1 VSFESKLSKF
11 GKLLDTARGRCS
23 SFVDFTEKS
32 RKQKGAAVHHV
43 GASPY
48 SVLLFDS
55 FIAFLSVF
63 LSIHLRIGMDFLD
76 YSPSYMLK
84 NMLVF
89 GLVSASVFLWLQTY
103 QSFWRYTSAEDVI
116 PVVLSVV
123 VSNIIFFPLM
133 MLMNQEDFL
142 PYSVLAINTFVLSL
156 TLLIPRF
163 TARVLYSHKVEKM
176 KKIEA
181 MTKIEEKPST
191 IPQILLI
198 GCSASVDMFL
208 GEISANEDLQ
218 FNFEPVG
225 ILSMD
230 QDEVGRAVKGVPII
244 GHVRQLGGVIREL
257 AQENVFPRQIFIT
270 ERSISDNMKRF
281 LMSCVR
287 NHGLLLMHVM
297 HGYTFSN
304 VTE

>member
-1 VSFESKLSKF
+1 VGAVITER
-11 GKLLDTARGRCS
+11 GKRSNGTS
-23 SFVDFTEKS
+23 
-32 RKQKGAAVHHV
+32 HHV
-43 GASPY
+43 GTSPY
-48 SVLLFDS
+48 FVLLFDS
-55 FIAFLSVF
+55 FIAFISVF

-76 YSPSYMLK
+76 YSPLYVIK
-84 NMLVF
+84 NMFVF
-89 GLVSASVFLWLQTY
+89 GLVSASVFLWFQTH
-103 QSFWRYTSAEDVI
+103 QSFWRYTSVEDIV

-142 PYSVLAINTFVLSL
+142 PYSVLTINVFVLSL

-163 TARVLYSHKVEKM
+163 TARVLYSNRVAKM

-181 MTKIEEKPST
+181 INHVEEKSSA
-191 IPQILLI
+191 IPQVLLV
-198 GCSASVDMFL
+198 GSSASVDMFL
-208 GEISANEDLQ
+208 GEIAANEDLQ

-225 ILSMD
+225 ILSI
-230 QDEVGRAVKGVPII
+230 DEDDIGRTVKGVPII
-244 GHVRQLGGVIREL
+244 GHVRQIGSVIREL
-257 AQENVFPRQIFIT
+257 VKDNICPKQVFIT

-281 LMSCVR
+281 LVSCMR
-287 NHGLLLMHVM
+287 DHGLLLMHVM

>member
-11 GKLLDTARGRCS
+11 GKLLDAAQGKCRSLT
-23 SFVDFTEKS
+23 DFTEKN
-32 RKQKGAAVHHV
+32 RKQKGTVHHV

-55 FIAFLSVF
+55 FIAFLSIF

-76 YSPSYMLK
+76 YSTLYMLK

-89 GLVSASVFLWLQTY
+89 GLVSASVFLWFQTY

-116 PVVLSVV
+116 PVVLSVI

-142 PYSVLAINTFVLSL
+142 PYSVLAINIFVLSL

-163 TARVLYSHKVEKM
+163 TARVLYSHRVAKM

-181 MTKIEEKPST
+181 MTKVEKKPSAV
-191 IPQILLI
+191 PQILLI

-208 GEISANEDLQ
+208 GEISSNEDLQ

-225 ILSMD
+225 ILSID

-244 GHVRQLGGVIREL
+244 GHVRQLGSVIREL
-257 AQENVFPRQIFIT
+257 AQKNVFPGQIFIT
-270 ERSISDNMKRF
+270 EKSISDNMKKF
-281 LMSCVR
+281 LMSCIR